1 VNYSVRQSTLDNFKV
16 ELINLHDLQ
25 LSTISEADIDFYEVE
40 GYPVIDIFDG
50 KTGPVALDGTPR
62 TFPSESLYGYNG
74 RQLSKD
80 EFFTL
85 FPDTKVFFKSI
96 ISEQQAA

>member
-1 VNYSVRQSTLDNFKV
+1 MNNFKV
-16 ELINLHDLQ
+16 ELINLNDLH
-25 LSTISEADIDFYEVE
+25 LSTMPESDIDFYEVE
-40 GYPVIDIFDG
+40 GYPVIDVFDG
-50 KTGPVALDGTPR
+50 KTGPVALYGTPR

-80 EFFTL
+80 EFFKL
-85 FPDTKVFFKSI
+85 FPDTKEFFKPT